1 MKKLVVVMFIVILAL
16 SFASSVSAQ
25 AESDALRRWD
35 ESVDALVRR
44 VSRSVVQIMVTGY
57 GAVSEGA
64 RGNADVVIGRQK
76 AIGSGF
82 VIDASGYII
91 TNAHVV
97 TGAQRVQVALP
108 SGPTTSV
115 AGAFSQRITVIPAR
129 IIGVSREIDL
139 AVLKVDATNLTALPV
154 ANYRN
159 LRQGETVFAFGSPQ
173 GLRNSVT
180 HGIISA
186 VARQTAA

>member
-44 VSRSVVQIMVTGY
+44 VSPSVVQIMVTGY

-97 TGAQRVQVALP
+97 NGAQRVQVALP
-108 SGPTTSV
+108 NGSPDGSV
-115 AGAFSQRITVIPAR
+115 AGALASRITVVPAH
-129 IIGVSREIDL
+129 IIGVSAEYDL
-139 AVLKVDATNLTALPV
+139 VW
-154 ANYRN
+154 
-159 LRQGETVFAFGSPQ
+159 
-173 GLRNSVT
+173 
-180 HGIISA
+180 
-186 VARQTAA
+186 